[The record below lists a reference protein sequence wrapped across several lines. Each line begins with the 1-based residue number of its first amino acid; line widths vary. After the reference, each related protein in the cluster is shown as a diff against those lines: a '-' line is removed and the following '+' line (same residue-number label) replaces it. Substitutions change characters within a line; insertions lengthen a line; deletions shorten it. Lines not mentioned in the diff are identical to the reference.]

1 MKRDAE
7 IARASRDRRR
17 IPVPIRV
24 FLGAC
29 AVLLA
34 LDAVIHRHVVHP
46 FEGMFGFY
54 PLYGFVA
61 CVLLVLAA
69 TQMRRVVGRRE
80 DHYDVG

>member
-1 MKRDAE
+1 M
-7 IARASRDRRR
+7 
-17 IPVPIRV
+17 PIWV
-24 FLGAC
+24 FLVAC
-29 AVLLA
+29 VVLLG

-54 PLYGFVA
+54 PLYGFAA

-80 DHYDVG
+80 DYYDAG